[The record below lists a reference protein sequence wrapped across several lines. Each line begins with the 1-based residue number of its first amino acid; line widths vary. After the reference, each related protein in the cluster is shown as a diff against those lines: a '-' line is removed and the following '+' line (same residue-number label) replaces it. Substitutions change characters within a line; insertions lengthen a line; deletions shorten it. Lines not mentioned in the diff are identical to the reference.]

1 VLNEVFKLKREGK
14 VVGFTASTFDLLHA
28 GHCAMLAEAK
38 TKCDYLIVGLMTDP
52 TIDRP
57 KEKNK
62 PVQST
67 LERWIQVSAVDF
79 VDLVIPY
86 DTEQDLID
94 LLLLIKPDIRIIGE
108 EYRNTNFTGKD
119 IKGIEIYYNKREHSF
134 STSSLRSRVKDAEIK
149 K

>member
-1 VLNEVFKLKREGK
+1 MLQKVFNTKKEGK

-38 TKCDYLIVGLMTDP
+38 SKCDFLVVGLMTDP

-62 PVQST
+62 PVQSVF
-67 LERWIQVSAVDF
+67 ERWVQASSVEF

-86 DTEQDLID
+86 ETEQDLID
-94 LLLLIKPDIRIIGE
+94 MLLLIKPDVRIIGE
-108 EYRNTNFTGKD
+108 EYRDTDYTGKNIKD
-119 IKGIEIYYNKREHSF
+119 IDVYYNKREHSF
-134 STSSLRSRVKDAEIK
+134 STSSLRQRTQKAGK
-149 K
+149 